1 MKFKH
6 LSILVLLFSLLLP
19 LAGQD
24 REDEK
29 EKERES
35 VRKIREILNLEPLP
49 EKKKTDKRQEK
60 SFVFV
65 PIAFYA
71 PETGTGL
78 GASVVWFHE
87 RERKVIDNFTFT
99 GFGTQ
104 EKQAILMA
112 QFDGDIFEKAHLKLL
127 AQGKYFPESFYGI
140 GGDTR
145 SEDEERFLSMQYGG
159 RIALLYKFTSD
170 WSLGPAYRFFSS
182 DIQERDEDGMLMT
195 GDIEGS
201 DTYNISG
208 AGLTTEWDTRDNIY
222 YPTKGLKFSWR
233 TTGYH
238 PALGSDYKFAQS
250 CIDLRKYVSVMKKH
264 ILAMQILLSNSF
276 GEVPFLQLYKLGGL
290 EMLRGFYQ
298 TRFRDRNYLAAQIEY
313 RYPIYKSFGGALFG
327 AIGDVCEEMDE
338 LSIRKVKAAAGIGVR
353 YRLAKTNNLNLRF
366 DFALNNIRRISGISS
381 EDDTFYGIYVALM
394 EAF

>member
-29 EKERES
+29 ENDRES

-49 EKKKTDKRQEK
+49 EKKKTDKRKEK

-112 QFDGDIFEKAHLKLL
+112 QFDGDIFEKTHLKLL

-145 SEDEERFLSMQYGG
+145 SEDEERFLSIAIRRPDRDAVQVHFRLVFGPRLPVLLLRHPGARRG
-159 RIALLYKFTSD
+159 RHAL
-170 WSLGPAYRFFSS
+170 
-182 DIQERDEDGMLMT
+182 DG
-195 GDIEGS
+195 
-201 DTYNISG
+201 
-208 AGLTTEWDTRDNIY
+208 
-222 YPTKGLKFSWR
+222 
-233 TTGYH
+233 
-238 PALGSDYKFAQS
+238 
-250 CIDLRKYVSVMKKH
+250 
-264 ILAMQILLSNSF
+264 
-276 GEVPFLQLYKLGGL
+276 
-290 EMLRGFYQ
+290 
-298 TRFRDRNYLAAQIEY
+298 
-313 RYPIYKSFGGALFG
+313 
-327 AIGDVCEEMDE
+327 
-338 LSIRKVKAAAGIGVR
+338 R
-353 YRLAKTNNLNLRF
+353 YRGDRTPTTFPARVSPPSGTH
-366 DFALNNIRRISGISS
+366 ATTSTTRRK
-381 EDDTFYGIYVALM
+381 A
-394 EAF
+394 